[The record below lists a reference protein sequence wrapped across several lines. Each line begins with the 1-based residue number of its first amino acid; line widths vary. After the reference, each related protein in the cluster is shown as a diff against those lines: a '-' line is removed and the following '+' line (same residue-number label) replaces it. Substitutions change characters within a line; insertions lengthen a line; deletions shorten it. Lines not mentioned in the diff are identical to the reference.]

1 MYGVV
6 DALEG
11 ESAASADVLLSAQA
25 DIILYPIGQLLAG

>member
-11 ESAASADVLLSAQA
+11 ESAASAEVLLSAQA
-25 DIILYPIGQLLAG
+25 DILYPIGQLLAG